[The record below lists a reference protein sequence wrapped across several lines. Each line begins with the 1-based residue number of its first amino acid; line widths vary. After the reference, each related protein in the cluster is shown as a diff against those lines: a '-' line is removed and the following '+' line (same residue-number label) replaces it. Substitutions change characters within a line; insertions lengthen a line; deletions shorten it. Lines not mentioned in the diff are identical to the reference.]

1 MKLKNYLNKNKI
13 GGLILIIVII
23 IAFGF
28 GGFGGGFLS
37 NNQNNLA
44 KINKT
49 NVTSQDLIDFINRSG
64 IAQETIQKN
73 INNNIIEELLTGLVS
88 NILLSFEIEDF
99 DMTISQNSLSDKIK
113 LNNNFND
120 NNGNF
125 ERLKYEKFLLE
136 NNISAPLFEK
146 RLKDR
151 ELQKKLFDFIGAGT
165 VSPKFLTK
173 KLYEVENRKL
183 NIEFINLDMFYKK
196 SDEITENDLI
206 SFIEENEDKLKVE
219 YIDFKYALINP
230 RNLIGISE
238 YNQEFFDKIDQIEN
252 SILNGVEFDSIIS
265 ELNINTTK
273 IEDYKY
279 SDTSNNIQKK
289 IYEVRN
295 NDFDIFEEGENYIIY
310 KIESLK
316 KKKPNLNDN
325 QIRKEIIELVVQK
338 NKFDYNKNILEKIK
352 NDKFT
357 KQDFLEL
364 GKDQIQSLKFNSI
377 KDNNKFEINSVQMLY
392 SLPLDSFTLIND
404 DNKNIYLAKIN
415 NYDEINIEMNS
426 EDFEKFSNKENME
439 IRNNILKSYD
449 LLINQKYN
457 VDINQ
462 VAINNVKNLFQWL

>member
-273 IEDYKY
+273 VEDYKY

-352 NDKFT
+352 NEKFT
-357 KQDFLEL
+357 KQDFLKL

-392 SLPLDSFTLIND
+392 SLPLDSITLIND

-462 VAINNVKNLFQWL
+462 IAINNVKNLFQ

>member
-1 MKLKNYLNKNKI
+1 
-13 GGLILIIVII
+13 
-23 IAFGF
+23 
-28 GGFGGGFLS
+28 
-37 NNQNNLA
+37 
-44 KINKT
+44 
-49 NVTSQDLIDFINRSG
+49 
-64 IAQETIQKN
+64 
-73 INNNIIEELLTGLVS
+73 
-88 NILLSFEIEDF
+88 
-99 DMTISQNSLSDKIK
+99 
-113 LNNNFND
+113 
-120 NNGNF
+120 
-125 ERLKYEKFLLE
+125 
-136 NNISAPLFEK
+136 
-146 RLKDR
+146 
-151 ELQKKLFDFIGAGT
+151 
-165 VSPKFLTK
+165 
-173 KLYEVENRKL
+173 
-183 NIEFINLDMFYKK
+183 MFYKK

-219 YIDFKYALINP
+219 YIDFKYASINP
-230 RNLIGISE
+230 RNLIGINE

-273 IEDYKY
+273 VEDYKY

-352 NDKFT
+352 NKKFT

-426 EDFEKFSNKENME
+426 EDFEKFSNKKNME

>member
-165 VSPKFLTK
+165 VSPKFLAK

-273 IEDYKY
+273 VEDYKY

-352 NDKFT
+352 NKKFT

-377 KDNNKFEINSVQMLY
+377 KDNNKFEINSVKMLY
-392 SLPLDSFTLIND
+392 SLPLKSITLIND
-404 DNKNIYLAKIN
+404 ENNNIYLAKIN
-415 NYDEINIEMNS
+415 NYDELNTEMNT
-426 EDFEKFSNKENME
+426 EDFEKLLNKENME

-462 VAINNVKNLFQWL
+462 VAINNVKNLFQ

>member
-1 MKLKNYLNKNKI
+1 MKLGNYLNKNKI

-37 NNQNNLA
+37 NNQNNVA
-44 KINKT
+44 KINKSNIT
-49 NVTSQDLIDFINRSG
+49 TQDLINFINRSG

-99 DMTISQNSLSDKIK
+99 DMTISQSSLSDKIK

-120 NNGNF
+120 DNGNF

-165 VSPKFLTK
+165 VSPKFLAK

-183 NIEFINLDMFYKK
+183 NIDFINLDMFYKK

-206 SFIEENEDKLKVE
+206 NFINENEDELKVE
-219 YIDFKYALINP
+219 YIDFKYASINP
-230 RNLIGISE
+230 KNLIGINE
-238 YNQEFFDKIDQIEN
+238 YNLEFFDKIDQIEN

-273 IEDYKY
+273 VEDYKY
-279 SDTSNNIQKK
+279 SDTSNDTQKK
-289 IYEVRN
+289 IYEVRDKN
-295 NDFDIFEEGENYIIY
+295 FDIFEEGENYTIY

-352 NDKFT
+352 NEKFT
-357 KQDFLEL
+357 EQDFLEL
-364 GKDQIQSLKFNSI
+364 GKDQIQYLKFNSI
-377 KDNNKFEINSVQMLY
+377 KDNNKFEINSVKMLY
-392 SLPLDSFTLIND
+392 SLPLKSITLIND
-404 DNKNIYLAKIN
+404 ENNNIYLAKIN
-415 NYDEINIEMNS
+415 NYDELNKEMNI
-426 EDFEKFSNKENME
+426 EDFEKLLNKENME
-439 IRNNILKSYD
+439 IRNNILKTYD

-462 VAINNVKNLFQWL
+462 VAINNVKNLFQ

>member
-113 LNNNFND
+113 FNNNFND

-273 IEDYKY
+273 VEDYKY

-352 NDKFT
+352 NKKFT

-404 DNKNIYLAKIN
+404 DDKNIYLAKIN

-462 VAINNVKNLFQWL
+462 VAINNVKNLFQ

>member
-88 NILLSFEIEDF
+88 NLLLSFEIEDF
-99 DMTISQNSLSDKIK
+99 GMTISQNSLSDKIK

-183 NIEFINLDMFYKK
+183 NIEFINLDVFYKK
-196 SDEITENDLI
+196 SDEIAENDLI

-219 YIDFKYALINP
+219 YIDFKYASINP
-230 RNLIGISE
+230 RNLIGINE

-273 IEDYKY
+273 VEDYKY

-310 KIESLK
+310 KIESLQ

-352 NDKFT
+352 NEKFT

-415 NYDEINIEMNS
+415 NYDEINIEINS

-462 VAINNVKNLFQWL
+462 VAINNVKNLFQ

>member
-273 IEDYKY
+273 VEDYKY

-462 VAINNVKNLFQWL
+462 VAINNVKNLFQ

>member
-219 YIDFKYALINP
+219 YIDFKYASINP
-230 RNLIGISE
+230 RNLIGINE

-279 SDTSNNIQKK
+279 SDTSNNILKK

-392 SLPLDSFTLIND
+392 SLPLDSITLIND

-462 VAINNVKNLFQWL
+462 VAINNVKNLFQ

>member
-165 VSPKFLTK
+165 VSPKFLAK

-206 SFIEENEDKLKVE
+206 NFIDENEDQLKVE
-219 YIDFKYALINP
+219 YIDFKYASINP
-230 RNLIGISE
+230 QNLIGINE

-265 ELNINTTK
+265 ELNISTTK
-273 IEDYKY
+273 VEDYKY
-279 SDTSNNIQKK
+279 SDTSNDIQKK

-295 NDFDIFEEGENYIIY
+295 NNFDIFEEGENYIIY

-316 KKKPNLNDN
+316 KKKPNLKDN
-325 QIRKEIIELVVQK
+325 QIKKEIIELVVQK

-352 NDKFT
+352 NEKFT
-357 KQDFLEL
+357 EQDFLEL

-377 KDNNKFEINSVQMLY
+377 KDNNKFEINSVKMLY
-392 SLPLDSFTLIND
+392 SLPLKSITLIND
-404 DNKNIYLAKIN
+404 ENNNIYLAKIN
-415 NYDEINIEMNS
+415 NYDELNTEMNT
-426 EDFEKFSNKENME
+426 EDFEKLLNKENME

-462 VAINNVKNLFQWL
+462 VAINNVKNLFQ

>member
-1 MKLKNYLNKNKI
+1 MKLGNYLNKNKI

-37 NNQNNLA
+37 NNQNNVA

-49 NVTSQDLIDFINRSG
+49 NITSQDLIDFINRSG

-219 YIDFKYALINP
+219 YIDFKYASINP
-230 RNLIGISE
+230 RNLIGINE

-273 IEDYKY
+273 VEDYKY
-279 SDTSNNIQKK
+279 SNTSNNIQKK

-364 GKDQIQSLKFNSI
+364 GKDQIQSLKFSSI
-377 KDNNKFEINSVQMLY
+377 KDNNKFEINSVKMLY
-392 SLPLDSFTLIND
+392 SLPLDSITLIND

-426 EDFEKFSNKENME
+426 EDFEKFSNKKNME

-462 VAINNVKNLFQWL
+462 VAINNVKNLFQ

>member
-49 NVTSQDLIDFINRSG
+49 NVTSQNLIDFINRSG

-88 NILLSFEIEDF
+88 NLLLSFEIEDF

-146 RLKDR
+146 RLMDR

-219 YIDFKYALINP
+219 YIDFKYASINP
-230 RNLIGISE
+230 RKLIGINE

-273 IEDYKY
+273 VEDFKY

-392 SLPLDSFTLIND
+392 SLPLDSITLIND

-462 VAINNVKNLFQWL
+462 IAINNVKNLFQ

>member
-99 DMTISQNSLSDKIK
+99 DMTISQSSLSDKIK

-120 NNGNF
+120 DNGNF

-165 VSPKFLTK
+165 VSPKFLAK

-196 SDEITENDLI
+196 NDEITENDLI
-206 SFIEENEDKLKVE
+206 NFIDENEDQLKVE
-219 YIDFKYALINP
+219 YIDFKYASINP
-230 RNLIGISE
+230 QNLIGINE

-273 IEDYKY
+273 VEDFKY

-316 KKKPNLNDN
+316 KKKPNLKDN
-325 QIRKEIIELVVQK
+325 QIKKEIIELVAQK

-352 NDKFT
+352 NEKFT
-357 KQDFLEL
+357 EQNFLEL

-377 KDNNKFEINSVQMLY
+377 KDNNKFEINSVKMLY
-392 SLPLDSFTLIND
+392 SLPLKSITLIND
-404 DNKNIYLAKIN
+404 ENNNIYLAKIN
-415 NYDEINIEMNS
+415 NYDELDTEMNT
-426 EDFEKFSNKENME
+426 EDFEKLLNKENME

-462 VAINNVKNLFQWL
+462 AAINNVKNLFQ

>member
-1 MKLKNYLNKNKI
+1 MKLGNYLNKNKI

-37 NNQNNLA
+37 NNQNNVA

-49 NVTSQDLIDFINRSG
+49 NITSQDLIDFINRSG

-99 DMTISQNSLSDKIK
+99 DMTISQSSLSDKIK
-113 LNNNFND
+113 FNNNFND
-120 NNGNF
+120 DNGNF

-165 VSPKFLTK
+165 VSPKFLAK

-183 NIEFINLDMFYKK
+183 NIEFINLDMFYEK

-206 SFIEENEDKLKVE
+206 NFVNENEDQLKVE
-219 YIDFKYALINP
+219 YIDFKYASVNP
-230 RNLIGISE
+230 QNLIGINE
-238 YNQEFFDKIDQIEN
+238 YNQEFFDKIDQIES
-252 SILNGVEFDSIIS
+252 SILNGVEFDTIIS

-273 IEDYKY
+273 VENYKY
-279 SDTSNNIQKK
+279 SDTSNDIKKK

-295 NDFDIFEEGENYIIY
+295 NNFDIFEEGENYIIY

-316 KKKPNLNDN
+316 KKKPNLKDN
-325 QIRKEIIELVVQK
+325 QIKKEIIELVVQK

-377 KDNNKFEINSVQMLY
+377 KDNNKFEINSVKMLY
-392 SLPLDSFTLIND
+392 SLPLKSITLIND
-404 DNKNIYLAKIN
+404 ENNNIYLAKIN
-415 NYDEINIEMNS
+415 NYDELDTEMNT
-426 EDFEKFSNKENME
+426 EDFEKLLNKENME

-462 VAINNVKNLFQWL
+462 VAINNVKNLFQ

>member
-1 MKLKNYLNKNKI
+1 MNLGNYLNKNKI

-37 NNQNNLA
+37 NNQNNVA

-99 DMTISQNSLSDKIK
+99 DMTISQSSLSDKIK

-120 NNGNF
+120 DNGNF

-165 VSPKFLTK
+165 VSPKFLAK

-183 NIEFINLDMFYKK
+183 NIEFINLNMFYKK

-206 SFIEENEDKLKVE
+206 NFINENEDQLKVE
-219 YIDFKYALINP
+219 YIDFKYASINP
-230 RNLIGISE
+230 KNLIGINE
-238 YNQEFFDKIDQIEN
+238 YNQEFFDKIDQIES

-273 IEDYKY
+273 VEDYKY

-289 IYEVRN
+289 IYEVRSN
-295 NDFDIFEEGENYIIY
+295 NFDIFEEGENYIIY
-310 KIESLK
+310 KIENLK

-325 QIRKEIIELVVQK
+325 QIKKEIIELIVQK

-352 NDKFT
+352 NKKFT
-357 KQDFLEL
+357 EQDFFEL

-377 KDNNKFEINSVQMLY
+377 KDNNKFEINSVKMLY
-392 SLPLDSFTLIND
+392 SLPLKSITLIND
-404 DNKNIYLAKIN
+404 ENNNIYLAKIN
-415 NYDEINIEMNS
+415 NYDEQNTEMNS
-426 EDFEKFSNKENME
+426 EDFEKLLNKENME

-449 LLINQKYN
+449 LLLNQKYN

-462 VAINNVKNLFQWL
+462 IAINNVKNLFQ

>member
-99 DMTISQNSLSDKIK
+99 DMISQNSLSDKIK

-273 IEDYKY
+273 VEDYKY

-352 NDKFT
+352 NEKFT

-462 VAINNVKNLFQWL
+462 VAINNVKNLFQ

>member
-1 MKLKNYLNKNKI
+1 MKLGNYLNKNKI

-37 NNQNNLA
+37 NNQNNVA

-49 NVTSQDLIDFINRSG
+49 NITSQDLIDFINRSG

-99 DMTISQNSLSDKIK
+99 DMTISQSSLSDKIK
-113 LNNNFND
+113 FNNNFND
-120 NNGNF
+120 DNGNF

-165 VSPKFLTK
+165 VSPKFLAK

-206 SFIEENEDKLKVE
+206 NFINENEDQLKVE
-219 YIDFKYALINP
+219 YIDFKYASINP
-230 RNLIGISE
+230 QNLIGINE

-265 ELNINTTK
+265 ELNISTTK
-273 IEDYKY
+273 VEDYKY
-279 SDTSNNIQKK
+279 SDTSNDIQKK

-295 NDFDIFEEGENYIIY
+295 NNFDIFEEGENYIIY

-316 KKKPNLNDN
+316 KKKPNLKDN
-325 QIRKEIIELVVQK
+325 QIKKEIIELVAQK

-352 NDKFT
+352 NEKFT
-357 KQDFLEL
+357 EQNFLEL

-377 KDNNKFEINSVQMLY
+377 KDNNKFEINSVKMLY
-392 SLPLDSFTLIND
+392 SLPLKSITLIND
-404 DNKNIYLAKIN
+404 ENNNIYLAKIN
-415 NYDEINIEMNS
+415 NYDELNKEMNI
-426 EDFEKFSNKENME
+426 EDFEKLLNKENME
-439 IRNNILKSYD
+439 IKNNILKTYD

-462 VAINNVKNLFQWL
+462 VAINNVKNLFQ